1 MINIFLILSLCA
13 ILAYAINLVFA
24 EPSGWLNH
32 KAHLAFL
39 ENFKT
44 KETNFLEEIEL
55 KLNNKNPQLSK
66 LIGKRLLLKFVI
78 PLVIIFS
85 LSTLVIGPYLA
96 GYRYGIVLGLV
107 IFLAYGLRLSYHLV
121 SKFRTRILEQIERVL
136 ISIRN
141 NLSSGQVLDYA
152 VNYTATNSKFEPIGS
167 HLNNFI
173 KNNNI
178 NLLEAFPDWLKV
190 IEREYRISEL
200 TKFAQLLKLELKY
213 NSNQEEAF
221 INTVGCITEKNSQ
234 NKKQKNT
241 ISITFLTLDFMVLAF
256 LGVIFFVIPQLS
268 FNSEINWWQ
277 SERRSLVLFASSLVI
292 WLAYCTT
299 IFISFWRTK

>member
-1 MINIFLILSLCA
+1 MIFLIFILCLT
-13 ILAYAINLVFA
+13 LAYALNLVFA
-24 EPSGWLNH
+24 EQSGWLNH
-32 KAHLAFL
+32 KANLTFL
-39 ENFKT
+39 ENFKAKKT
-44 KETNFLEEIEL
+44 SFLEEIEL

-66 LIGKRLLLKFVI
+66 LIGKKLLLKFVI

-85 LSTLVIGPYLA
+85 LATLIIGPYLA

-107 IFLAYGLRLSYHLV
+107 IFLAYGLRLSYHLI
-121 SKFRTRILEQIERVL
+121 SKFRSTILEQIERVL
-136 ISIRN
+136 TSIRN

-152 VNYTATNSKFEPIGS
+152 VNYTAANSKFEPIGT
-167 HLNNFI
+167 HLNSFI
-173 KNNNI
+173 KNNNL
-178 NLLEAFPDWLKV
+178 NLLEAFPGWLKV

-200 TKFAQLLKLELKY
+200 SKFAQLLELELKH

-277 SERRSLVLFASSLVI
+277 SERRALVIFASSLVI
-292 WLAYCTT
+292 WLAYSST

>member
-1 MINIFLILSLCA
+1 MINAFLILSLCVV
-13 ILAYAINLVFA
+13 LAYALNLVFA
-24 EPSGWLNH
+24 QPSGWLNH
-32 KAHLAFL
+32 KANLAFL

-66 LIGKRLLLKFVI
+66 LIGKKLLIKFVI

-85 LSTLVIGPYLA
+85 LATLVIGPYLA
-96 GYRYGIVLGLV
+96 GYRYGVVLGLV
-107 IFLAYGLRLSYHLV
+107 IFLAYGLRLSYHLI
-121 SKFRTRILEQIERVL
+121 SKFRTKILEQIERIL
-136 ISIRN
+136 TSIRN

-152 VNYTATNSKFEPIGS
+152 VNYTAVNSKFEPIGS
-167 HLNNFI
+167 HLNSFI

-200 TKFAQLLKLELKY
+200 SNFAQLLELELKH

-221 INTVGCITEKNSQ
+221 INTVQCITERNSQ

-241 ISITFLTLDFMVLAF
+241 INITFLTLDFMVLAF
-256 LGVIFFVIPQLS
+256 LGVIFFIIPQLS
-268 FNSEINWWQ
+268 FNPEINWWQ
-277 SERRSLVLFASSLVI
+277 SGRRTLVIFASSLVI
-292 WLAYCTT
+292 WLAYSST